1 MAHPFRHPLA
11 RSAAA
16 TILGIAGLA
25 MACGRSATA
34 PGGAGDGSEV
44 ATVAAKVAQVAA
56 AVTGQNAPL
65 ADAQQAGKNMGFD
78 THTYPGDKTM
88 AAWKAAPGAPYRWVG
103 YYLPAPCH
111 RDKSWSG
118 KRQKLVELGW
128 GLAVV
133 YVGQQTWGRT
143 PRRISSARTAS
154 LVNSS
159 KPCNAD
165 LVTAERGRADGDD
178 AIAATEREGF
188 PSRSIVFLDIE
199 RMEKMPES
207 MRDYYR
213 AWTKRLL
220 EDGRYRPGVYVHA
233 HNAQTVYDDY
243 KAEFAAAGVTEEP
256 RIWVA
261 SGRGWEEGKAPQD
274 VGFAF
279 AGVWQGVIDVAR
291 TVADIKL
298 PLDVNVSSWSSPSD
312 PEIPADLPQVPV
324 VDRVGE

>member
-1 MAHPFRHPLA
+1 M
-11 RSAAA
+11 
-16 TILGIAGLA
+16 
-25 MACGRSATA
+25 
-34 PGGAGDGSEV
+34 
-44 ATVAAKVAQVAA
+44 
-56 AVTGQNAPL
+56 

-103 YYLPAPCH
+103 YYLAAPCH
-111 RDKSWSG
+111 ADRSWSG
-118 KRQKLVELGW
+118 KRPTLVEMGW

-143 PRRISSARTAS
+143 PRKLSAARSAAMLKS
-154 LVNSS
+154 K

-165 LVTAERGRADGDD
+165 LLTAERGRADGDD

-188 PSRSIVFLDIE
+188 PARSIVFLDIE
-199 RMEKMPES
+199 RMEKMPAA

-213 AWTKRLL
+213 AWTRRLL

-233 HNAQTVYDDY
+233 HNAQAVYDDV
-243 KAEFAAAGVTEEP
+243 KAEFAAAGVTEQP

-279 AGVWQGVIDVAR
+279 AGVWQGVIDAAR

-312 PEIPADLPQVPV
+312 PETPVDLPPVPT

>member
-11 RSAAA
+11 RRAAVA
-16 TILGIAGLA
+16 ILGIAGLA

-34 PGGAGDGSEV
+34 PGGGEASEV

-56 AVTGQNAPL
+56 AVTGQNAPM

-103 YYLPAPCH
+103 YYLPSPCH
-111 RDKSWSG
+111 RDRSWTG
-118 KRQKLVELGW
+118 KRPKLVELGW

-143 PRRISSARTAS
+143 PRPLSPARAAAI
-154 LVNSS
+154 VNSS

-188 PSRSIVFLDIE
+188 PARSIVFLDIE

-291 TVADIKL
+291 TVADIKI
-298 PLDVNVSSWSSPSD
+298 PLDVNVSSWKSPSD

-324 VDRVGE
+324 VDRAGE

>member
-1 MAHPFRHPLA
+1 MAQPFRHPLA
-11 RSAAA
+11 RRAAA
-16 TILGIAGLA
+16 TIGVIAGLA
-25 MACGRSATA
+25 MACGRSSTG
-34 PGGAGDGSEV
+34 PDGDGDDSEV
-44 ATVAAKVAQVAA
+44 ASIAAQVAQVAA
-56 AVTGQNAPL
+56 AVTGQSAPM

-103 YYLPAPCH
+103 YYLPSPCH
-111 RDKSWSG
+111 TDRSWTG
-118 KRQKLVELGW
+118 KRPTLVEMGW

-143 PRRISSARTAS
+143 PRKLSASRAAAILKS
-154 LVNSS
+154 K

-165 LVTAERGRADGDD
+165 LLTAERGRADGDD

-188 PSRSIVFLDIE
+188 PARSIVFLDIE
-199 RMEKMPES
+199 RMEKMPTA

-233 HNAQTVYDDY
+233 HNAQAVYDDV
-243 KAEFAAAGVTEEP
+243 KAEFAAAGVTEQP

-261 SGRGWEEGKAPQD
+261 TGRGWEEGKAPQD

-312 PEIPADLPQVPV
+312 PETPVDLPPMPTI
-324 VDRVGE
+324 DRVGE

>member
-11 RSAAA
+11 RGAA
-16 TILGIAGLA
+16 TAVLGIAGLA

-34 PGGAGDGSEV
+34 PGGSGESSDV

-56 AVTGQNAPL
+56 AVTGQNAPM

-103 YYLPAPCH
+103 YYLPSPCH

-133 YVGQQTWGRT
+133 YVGQQTWGRK
-143 PRRISSARTAS
+143 PKPLSPARTAA

-165 LVTAERGRADGDD
+165 LVTAERGRADADD

-188 PSRSIVFLDIE
+188 PARSIVFLDIE
-199 RMEKMPES
+199 RMEKMPEA

-324 VDRVGE
+324 VDRAGE

>member
-1 MAHPFRHPLA
+1 MAQPFRHPLA
-11 RSAAA
+11 RSAAVA
-16 TILGIAGLA
+16 ILGIAGLA

-34 PGGAGDGSEV
+34 PGGGEASEV

-56 AVTGQNAPL
+56 AVTGQNAPM

-103 YYLPAPCH
+103 YYLPSPCH
-111 RDKSWSG
+111 RDPSWTG
-118 KRQKLVELGW
+118 KRPKLVELGW

-143 PRRISSARTAS
+143 PRPLSPARAAAI
-154 LVNSS
+154 VNSS

-188 PSRSIVFLDIE
+188 PARSIVFLDIE

-207 MRDYYR
+207 MRDYNR

-291 TVADIKL
+291 TVADIKI
-298 PLDVNVSSWSSPSD
+298 PLDVNVSSWKSPSD

-324 VDRVGE
+324 VDRAGE

>member
-1 MAHPFRHPLA
+1 MAHPFRHPIA
-11 RSAAA
+11 RGAASLII
-16 TILGIAGLA
+16 TIAGLG
-25 MACGRSATA
+25 MACGRTGTEPDADPAESR
-34 PGGAGDGSEV
+34 V
-44 ATVAAKVAQVAA
+44 ASLAAQVAQVAA
-56 AVTGQNAPL
+56 AVTGQEAPM
-65 ADAQQAGKNMGFD
+65 ADAQQEGRNMGFD

-103 YYLPAPCH
+103 FYLPAPCH

-118 KRQKLVELGW
+118 KRPTLVEMGW

-133 YVGQQTWGRT
+133 YVGQQTWGRA
-143 PRRISSARTAS
+143 PRPLSDKRLAALLKSGKT
-154 LVNSS
+154 
-159 KPCNAD
+159 CNAD
-165 LVTAERGRADGDD
+165 LVTADRGRVDGDD

-188 PSRSIVFLDIE
+188 PARSIVFLDIE
-199 RMEKMPES
+199 RMEKMPAA
-207 MRDYYR
+207 MRAYYR

-233 HNAQTVYDDY
+233 HNAQAVYDDV

-261 SGRGWEEGKAPQD
+261 TGRGWEEGKAPQD

-312 PEIPADLPQVPV
+312 PESPVDLPGVRAI
-324 VDRVGE
+324 DRAGE